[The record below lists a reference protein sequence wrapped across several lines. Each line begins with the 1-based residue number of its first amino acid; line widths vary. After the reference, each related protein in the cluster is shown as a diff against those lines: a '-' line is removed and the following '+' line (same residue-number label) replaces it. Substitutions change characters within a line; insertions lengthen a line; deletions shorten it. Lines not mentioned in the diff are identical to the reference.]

1 MSPTRWRRGRRARPK
16 RARRRSG
23 SAEERTSTQGR
34 EIDLPGRGRI
44 YVREAAG
51 PRRAPTLV
59 LLHGLA
65 ATAALNWE
73 ACIPFLAEHYRV
85 LAPDLRGH
93 GRGIRCGGRFRL
105 EDCADDVAALIDQ
118 EVGGSALVAGYSM
131 GGPITQLLCGR
142 HPQLVAGM
150 ILCATARD
158 FRGRP
163 AERLRFG
170 VLSPIALACRLAPP
184 VPIGLI
190 PDSLR
195 HNHRFGSVLSEIS
208 GHESRALLA
217 AASCL
222 GEFTSRTWV
231 SDLAAPAVVVMT
243 TRDRTVPPRRQ
254 LKLADALDAPVIR
267 IDAGHFM
274 PSSDPDSLARAVRA
288 AADMLV
294 SRRPRRHGAA

>member
-1 MSPTRWRRGRRARPK
+1 MAPTRWRRGRRARPK
-16 RARRRSG
+16 RARRRAP
-23 SAEERTSTQGR
+23 AEERTSPQGR
-34 EIDLPGRGRI
+34 EIDLPGRGRL

-73 ACIPFLAEHYRV
+73 ACIPFLAERYRV
-85 LAPDLRGH
+85 LAPDHRGH

-105 EDCADDVAALIDQ
+105 EDCADDVAALIHQ
-118 EVGGSALVAGYSM
+118 EVGGPVLVAGYSM

-142 HPQLVAGM
+142 HPEVVAGM

-231 SDLAAPAVVVMT
+231 SDLAAPAVVVVT
-243 TRDRTVPPRRQ
+243 TRDRTVPTRRQ
-254 LKLADALDAPVIR
+254 FKLAAALDAPVIR
-267 IDAGHFM
+267 IDAGHFV
-274 PSSDPDSLARAVRA
+274 PASDPDSLAHAVRA

-294 SRRPRRHGAA
+294 SRRPRRRRSA

>member
-1 MSPTRWRRGRRARPK
+1 MSPSRWRR
-16 RARRRSG
+16 RRRVRS
-23 SAEERTSTQGR
+23 EQRTATSGR
-34 EIDLPGRGRI
+34 EVDLPGRGRL

-65 ATAALNWE
+65 ATAALNWD
-73 ACIPFLAEHYRV
+73 ACIPALAERYRV
-85 LAPDLRGH
+85 LAPDHRGH
-93 GRGIRCGGRFRL
+93 GRGIRCGGNFRL
-105 EDCADDVAALIDQ
+105 EDCADDVAALIEQ
-118 EVGGSALVAGYSM
+118 EVGGPALVAGYSM

-142 HPQLVAGM
+142 HPRLVAGM

-184 VPIGLI
+184 VPVGLI
-190 PDSLR
+190 PDALR
-195 HNHRFGSVLSEIS
+195 HNHRFGSVLGELS
-208 GHESRALLA
+208 GHQSRAVLA

-231 SDLAAPAVVVMT
+231 STLAAPAVVVVT
-243 TRDRTVPPRRQ
+243 SRDRTVPPRRQ
-254 LKLADALDAPVIR
+254 LKLAAALDAPVIR
-267 IDAGHFM
+267 IDAGHFV
-274 PSSDPDSLARAVRA
+274 PSSDPHLLAAAVRE
-288 AADMLV
+288 AADRL
-294 SRRPRRHGAA
+294 SRRRHRAA

>member
-16 RARRRSG
+16 RARRRVG
-23 SAEERTSTQGR
+23 TAEERTSTQGR

-73 ACIPFLAEHYRV
+73 PCIPFLAERYRV
-85 LAPDLRGH
+85 LAPDHRGH
-93 GRGIRCGGRFRL
+93 GRGIRCGGGFRL

-118 EVGGSALVAGYSM
+118 EVGGPALVAGYSM

-142 HPQLVAGM
+142 HPRLVAGM

-170 VLSPIALACRLAPP
+170 VLSPIALAGRLAPP
-184 VPIGLI
+184 VPIRLI

-195 HNHRFGSVLSEIS
+195 VDHRFGSVLSEMS
-208 GHESRALLA
+208 RHEARALLA

-231 SDLAAPAVVVMT
+231 SDLTAPAVVVMT

-254 LKLADALDAPVIR
+254 LKLAAALDAPVIR
-267 IDAGHFM
+267 IDAGHFV
-274 PSSDPDSLARAVRA
+274 PASDPDALAHAVRD
-288 AADMLV
+288 AADLLTH
-294 SRRPRRHGAA
+294 RRRRAA